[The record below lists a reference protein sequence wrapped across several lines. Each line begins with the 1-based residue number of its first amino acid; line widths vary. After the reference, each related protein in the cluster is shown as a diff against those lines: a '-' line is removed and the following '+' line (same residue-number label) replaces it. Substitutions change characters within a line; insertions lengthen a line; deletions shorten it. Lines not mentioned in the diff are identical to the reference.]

1 MTLFVAALFF
11 VLTPGVLVKLP
22 PGGNKYTVAAVHA
35 VVFAVVYSLVHK
47 AVLHYLYPEGF
58 VTMDMKDMGKKIA
71 VMQREPDIPGPSPM
85 SPVAP
90 M

>member
-35 VVFAVVYSLVHK
+35 LVFAVVYSLVHK

-58 VTMDMKDMGKKIA
+58 VTMDMKDVGKK
-71 VMQREPDIPGPSPM
+71 VMMAQQEPSVPAPPPM
-85 SPVAP
+85 SPISP